1 MSFWKKRQ
9 SNSDKINNSRINLII
24 AIVFLLAGIIIYKLI
39 DLQML
44 NYDLYYSLASGQHQI
59 YNLLSPTRGRIF
71 IQNDVT
77 SADNQLYPIATNKN
91 FALLFTVPK
100 DIKEAAKISEQ
111 LYIIFKKE
119 KIEKEV
125 EEIFKKEDADN
136 LRAKL
141 KALGEIKDEALK
153 LKEAEIIAR
162 HQALLADKLFQDV
175 RQVRREA
182 EINLRKKDIIDAYFK
197 KLDKPGDVYE
207 PLEQKVDEAVLKK
220 FYLAVSQPADNIK
233 IACTASHCEG
243 SEDLEIDG
251 NAMFIL
257 NQGPKKELKIDGI
270 GFSESSFR
278 FYPETNIGS
287 NILGFV
293 GYVGD
298 KQQGRYGLEEFFDQ
312 ELTGSPGSIKIERDA
327 KGYPII
333 INDREYNKAD
343 DGSDL
348 ILTINRSIQ
357 FMACQKLNEAVS
369 KHGADGGSVIILE
382 PESGAVLAMC
392 SNPDYDGNN
401 YQAVKDIKDFTNPA
415 IFSQYEPGSIF
426 KVITMA
432 IALDREKITPQT
444 TYDDTGQVIISK
456 YKIENSDRKAN
467 GVQTMAQVLEKSL
480 NTGAIFAMRAIGPD
494 LFSEY
499 VKKFGFGE
507 KTGIELFGESKGD
520 IKSLIKKPVGELY
533 AATASFGQGLAAT
546 PIQIAAAFLA
556 LANNGIMMQPYIVKE
571 IIKPDGTKTETK
583 PKTVGRIISEKAAAI
598 LGGMMVNVVENG
610 HGKKAGV
617 KGYYVAGKTGTAQVP
632 AKNGG
637 YQAGAHIGSFAGFAP
652 ADNPKF
658 VMLIRIDQ
666 PRDVEWAE
674 SSAAPLFGE
683 LAEYMLN
690 YWQVPKERN
699 INGNNK

>member
-9 SNSDKINNSRINLII
+9 SNNEKINNSRINLII
-24 AIVFLLAGIIIYKLI
+24 AIIFLLAGVIVYRLI
-39 DLQML
+39 SLQVL
-44 NYDLYYSLASGQHQI
+44 NYDLYSNLASDQHQI
-59 YNLLSPTRGRIF
+59 YNLINPVRGRIF
-71 IQNDVT
+71 IQNDVK

-91 FALLFTVPK
+91 FALLFAVPK
-100 DIKEAAKISEQ
+100 DIKEADKISEQ
-111 LYIIFKKE
+111 LYIVFKKE
-119 KIEKEV
+119 KVEKEV

-136 LRAKL
+136 LSAQL
-141 KALGEIKDEALK
+141 KALGDIKDEVHK
-153 LKEAEIIAR
+153 IKEAEIITR
-162 HQALLADKLFQDV
+162 HKAMQNDKSFLDI

-182 EINLRKKDIIDAYFK
+182 EINLRKKGIIEAYLK
-197 KLDKPGDVYE
+197 KLNKPGDIYE
-207 PLEQKVDEAVLKK
+207 PLEQKVDEAVLKN
-220 FYLAVSQPADNIK
+220 FYLAVSSSAGGIGQPTNNIK
-233 IACTASHCEG
+233 LA
-243 SEDLEIDG
+243 DLEVDG
-251 NAMFIL
+251 NTMII
-257 NQGPKKELKIDGI
+257 NQGEKKELKIDGI

-278 FYPETNIGS
+278 FYPENNIGS

-312 ELTGSPGSIKIERDA
+312 ELAGSPGSIKIERDA

-357 FMACQKLNEAVS
+357 FMACQKLNEAVT

-382 PESGAVLAMC
+382 PKTGAVLAMC

-401 YQAVKDIKDFTNPA
+401 FQEAKNIKDFTNPA

-432 IALDREKITPQT
+432 MALDQEKVTPQT
-444 TYDDTGQVIISK
+444 TYNDTGQVIISK
-456 YKIENSDRKAN
+456 YKIQNSDKKAN
-467 GVQTMAQVLEKSL
+467 GMQSMTEVLEKSL
-480 NTGAIFAMRAIGPD
+480 NTGAIFAMRSIGPN

-507 KTGIELFGESKGD
+507 KTGIELESESKGD
-520 IKSLIKKPVGELY
+520 IKNLIKKPVGELY
-533 AATASFGQGLAAT
+533 AATASFGQGMAAT
-546 PIQIAAAFLA
+546 PIQIASAFLT
-556 LANNGIMMQPYIVKE
+556 LANNGVMMQPYIVKE
-571 IIKPDGTKTETK
+571 IIKPDGSKIETK
-583 PKTVGRIISEKAAAI
+583 PKVVGRIISEKASTI
-598 LGGMMVNVVENG
+598 IGGMMVNVVENG
-610 HGKKAGV
+610 HGKLAGV

-632 AKNGG
+632 AEGGG
-637 YQAGAHIGSFAGFAP
+637 YQTGVNIGSFVGFAP
-652 ADNPKF
+652 VNDPKF
-658 VMLIRIDQ
+658 VMLVRIDH
-666 PRDVEWAE
+666 PRDVVWAE

-690 YWQVPKERN
+690 YWQVPK
-699 INGNNK
+699 

>member
-9 SNSDKINNSRINLII
+9 SSSDKINNSRINLII
-24 AIVFLLAGIIIYKLI
+24 AIIFLLAGAIIYKLI
-39 DLQML
+39 DLQIL
-44 NYDLYYSLASGQHQI
+44 NYDLYYSLAADQQQI
-59 YNLLSPTRGRIF
+59 YNLLNPNRGRIF

-91 FALLFTVPK
+91 FALLFAVPK
-100 DIKEAAKISEQ
+100 DIKEADKISEQ
-111 LYIIFKKE
+111 LYITFKKE

-125 EEIFKKEDADN
+125 EEIFKKQDDDELKAQ
-136 LRAKL
+136 L
-141 KALGEIKDEALK
+141 KALGEVKDEAGK
-153 LKEAEIIAR
+153 LKEAEVIAR
-162 HQALLADKLFQDV
+162 HQALLADKTFKEL
-175 RQVRREA
+175 RQVKREA
-182 EINLRKKDIIDAYFK
+182 EINLRKKEIVDAYLK
-197 KLDKPGDVYE
+197 KLDKPGDIYE
-207 PLEQKVDEAVLKK
+207 PLEQKVDEEVLKK
-220 FYLAVSQPADNIK
+220 FYLALSQPADNLK
-233 IACTASHCEG
+233 I
-243 SEDLEIDG
+243 EDLEIDG
-251 NAMFIL
+251 NTIVIK
-257 NQGPKKELKIDGI
+257 NHGKEKELKIGGI

-278 FYPETNIGS
+278 FYPEGNIGS
-287 NILGFV
+287 NILGFI

-312 ELTGSPGSIKIERDA
+312 ELAGSPGSIKVERDA
-327 KGYPII
+327 RGYPII
-333 INDREYNKAD
+333 INDREYNKAN

-357 FMACQKLNEAVS
+357 FMACQKLNEAVA

-382 PESGAVLAMC
+382 PETGAVLAMC
-392 SNPDYDGNN
+392 SNPDYNGND
-401 YQAVKDIKDFTNPA
+401 YKDVKNIKVFTNPA

-426 KVITMA
+426 KVLTMA
-432 IALDREKITPQT
+432 MALDQEKVTPQT
-444 TYDDTGQVIISK
+444 TYNDTGQVVISK
-456 YKIENSDRKAN
+456 YKIENSDHKAN
-467 GVQTMAQVLEKSL
+467 GTQTMTEVLEKSL
-480 NTGAIFAMRAIGPD
+480 NTGAIFAMRSIGPD

-507 KTGIELFGESKGD
+507 KTGIELNGESKGD
-520 IKSLIKKPVGELY
+520 IKNLVKKPVGELY
-533 AATASFGQGLAAT
+533 AATASFGQGMAAT
-546 PIQIAAAFLA
+546 PIQIASAFQA
-556 LANNGIMMQPYIVKE
+556 LANNGVMMKPYIVKE
-571 IIKPDGTKTETK
+571 IVRPDGAKIETK
-583 PKTVGRIISEKAAAI
+583 PKTVGRVISEKAAAI

-610 HGKKAGV
+610 HGQKAGV

-658 VMLIRIDQ
+658 VMLVRIDQ

-699 INGNNK
+699 ANENIK

>member
-9 SNSDKINNSRINLII
+9 TGGDKINNSRINLII
-24 AIVFLLAGIIIYKLI
+24 AIIFLLAGVIIYKLI
-39 DLQML
+39 DLQVL
-44 NYDLYYSLASGQHQI
+44 NYDLYYSLASDQHQI

-71 IQNDVT
+71 IQNDVNG
-77 SADNQLYPIATNKN
+77 ADNQLYPIATNKN
-91 FALLFTVPK
+91 FALLFAVPK

-111 LYIIFKKE
+111 LYLTFNKE
-119 KIEKEV
+119 KVEKEV

-136 LRAKL
+136 LSAQL
-141 KALGEIKDEALK
+141 KALGDIKSEAGK
-153 LKEAEIIAR
+153 VKEAEIIAR
-162 HQALLADKLFQDV
+162 HQALLADKSFLDI

-182 EINLRKKDIIDAYFK
+182 EINLRKNNIIGAYLK

-207 PLEQKVDEAVLKK
+207 PLEQKVDEALLKK
-220 FYLAVSQPADNIK
+220 FYSAMGASADNIK
-233 IACTASHCEG
+233 I
-243 SEDLEIDG
+243 EDLEIDG
-251 NAMFIL
+251 NAMNIL
-257 NQGPKKELKIDGI
+257 NHGKKKELKIDGI
-270 GFSESSFR
+270 GFSENLFR
-278 FYPETNIGS
+278 FYPEGNIGS

-312 ELTGSPGSIKIERDA
+312 ELTGSAGSIKIERDA
-327 KGYPII
+327 KGFPII

-348 ILTINRSIQ
+348 ILTVNRSIQ
-357 FMACQKLNEAVS
+357 FMACQKLNEAVAR
-369 KHGADGGSVIILE
+369 HGADGGSVIILE
-382 PESGAVLAMC
+382 PKTGAVLAMC

-401 YQAVKDIKDFTNPA
+401 YQDVEDIKVFTNPA

-432 IALDREKITPQT
+432 MALDQEKVTPQT

-456 YKIENSDRKAN
+456 YKIENSDHKAN
-467 GVQTMAQVLEKSL
+467 GTQSMTEVLEKSL
-480 NTGAIFAMRAIGPD
+480 NTGAIFAMRSIGPD

-507 KTGIELFGESKGD
+507 KTGIELEGESKGD
-520 IKSLIKKPVGELY
+520 IKNLMKKPVGEIY
-533 AATASFGQGLAAT
+533 AATASFGQGLATT
-546 PIQIAAAFLA
+546 PIQIATAFLT
-556 LANNGIMMQPYIVKE
+556 LANSGVMMQPYIVKE
-571 IIKPDGTKTETK
+571 IIKPDGTKIETK
-583 PKTVGRIISEKAAAI
+583 PKTIGRIISEKAAAI

-610 HGKKAGV
+610 HGKMAGV

-637 YQAGAHIGSFAGFAP
+637 YQAGAHIGSFAGYAP

-658 VMLIRIDQ
+658 VMLVRIDQ

-699 INGNNK
+699 INDDKK

>member
-9 SNSDKINNSRINLII
+9 SSSDKINNSRINLII

-39 DLQML
+39 NLQIL
-44 NYDLYYSLASGQHQI
+44 NYDLYYSLASDQHQV
-59 YNLLSPTRGRIF
+59 YNLLNPTRGRIF

-91 FALLFTVPK
+91 FALLFAVPK
-100 DIKEAAKISEQ
+100 DIKQPAEISEQ

-119 KIEKEV
+119 KIEEEV
-125 EEIFKKEDADN
+125 EEIFKKEDAES
-136 LRAKL
+136 LSAKL
-141 KALGEIKDEALK
+141 KTLGDLHGQDYK

-162 HQALLADKLFQDV
+162 HQALLADKMFQDI

-182 EINLRKKDIIDAYFK
+182 EINLRKKDIIDAYLK
-197 KLDKPGDVYE
+197 KMDKPGDIYE
-207 PLEQKVDEAVLKK
+207 PLEKKVDEAVLKN
-220 FYLAVSQPADNIK
+220 FYLSVSQPADNLK
-233 IACTASHCEG
+233 IQ
-243 SEDLEIDG
+243 DLEIDG
-251 NAMFIL
+251 DTMIIL
-257 NQGPKKELKIDGI
+257 NHGPEKELEIDGI
-270 GFSESSFR
+270 GFAESSFR
-278 FYPETNIGS
+278 FYPEGNIGS

-298 KQQGRYGLEEFFDQ
+298 KQQGRYGLEEFFEQ
-312 ELTGSPGSIKIERDA
+312 ELAGSPGSIKIERDA

-357 FMACQKLNEAVS
+357 FMACQKLNEAVA

-382 PESGAVLAMC
+382 PETGAVLAMC
-392 SNPDYDGNN
+392 SSPDYDGNN
-401 YQAVKDIKDFTNPA
+401 YQEAKDIKVFTNPA

-432 IALDREKITPQT
+432 MAIDQEKVTPQT

-467 GVQTMAQVLEKSL
+467 GVQTMAEVLEKSL
-480 NTGAIFAMRAIGPD
+480 NTGAIFAMRSIGPD

-507 KTGIELFGESKGD
+507 KTGIELNGESKGD
-520 IKSLIKKPVGELY
+520 IKNLIKKPVGELY

-546 PIQIAAAFLA
+546 PIQIAAAFLT
-556 LANNGIMMQPYIVKE
+556 LANNGIMMKPYIVKE
-571 IIKPDGTKTETK
+571 IIKPDGSKIETK
-583 PKTVGRIISEKAAAI
+583 PETVGQIISEKTAAI
-598 LGGMMVNVVENG
+598 LGGMMVNVVEKG
-610 HGKKAGV
+610 HGKLAGV

-632 AKNGG
+632 AKDGG

-658 VMLIRIDQ
+658 VMLVRIDQ

-699 INGNNK
+699 INN

>member
-9 SNSDKINNSRINLII
+9 GGSDKINNSRINLII
-24 AIVFLLAGIIIYKLI
+24 AIIFLLAGIIIFKLI
-39 DLQML
+39 SLQVL
-44 NYDLYYSLASGQHQI
+44 NYDLYYNLASDQHQI
-59 YNLLSPTRGRIF
+59 YNLINPVRGRIF
-71 IQNDVT
+71 IQNDVK

-91 FALLFTVPK
+91 FALLFAVPK
-100 DIKEAAKISEQ
+100 DIKEAEKVSEQ
-111 LYIIFKKE
+111 LYIVFKEE
-119 KIEKEV
+119 KIKKEV
-125 EEIFKKEDADN
+125 EEIFKKEDEN
-136 LRAKL
+136 NL
-141 KALGEIKDEALK
+141 KAELKILGDVKDEAYK
-153 LKEAEIIAR
+153 IKEAEIIAR
-162 HQALLADKLFQDV
+162 RQALLADKMFQDL

-182 EINLRKKDIIDAYFK
+182 EINLRKKEAIDEYLK
-197 KLDKPGDVYE
+197 KLDKPGDIYE
-207 PLEQKVDEAVLKK
+207 PLEQKVDEAILKK
-220 FYLAVSQPADNIK
+220 FYLALSQPEDNLK
-233 IACTASHCEG
+233 I
-243 SEDLEIDG
+243 EDLEIDG
-251 NAMFIL
+251 NAMTIL
-257 NQGPKKELKIDGI
+257 NHGQKKEFKIDGI

-278 FYPETNIGS
+278 FYPEGNIGS

-312 ELTGSPGSIKIERDA
+312 ELAGSPGSIKIERDA
-327 KGYPII
+327 KGDPII
-333 INDREYNKAD
+333 INDREYNKAN

-357 FMACQKLNEAVS
+357 FMACQKLDEAVAR
-369 KHGADGGSVIILE
+369 HGADGGSVIILE
-382 PESGAVLAMC
+382 PNTGAVLAMC

-401 YQAVKDIKDFTNPA
+401 FKDVENIKDFTNPA

-432 IALDREKITPQT
+432 MALDQEKVTPQT
-444 TYDDTGQVIISK
+444 TYNDTGQVVISK
-456 YKIENSDRKAN
+456 YTIENSDKKAN
-467 GVQTMAQVLEKSL
+467 GVQTMTEVLEKSL
-480 NTGAIFAMRAIGPD
+480 NTGAIFAMRSIGPD

-507 KTGIELFGESKGD
+507 KTGIELEGESKGD
-520 IKSLIKKPVGELY
+520 IKNLVKKPVGELY
-533 AATASFGQGLAAT
+533 AATASFGQGMAVT
-546 PIQIAAAFLA
+546 PIQMVSAFLA
-556 LANNGIMMQPYIVKE
+556 LANNGVMMQPYIVKE
-571 IIKPDGTKTETK
+571 IVRPDGTKTETQ
-583 PKTVGRIISEKAAAI
+583 PKIIGRVVSEKAATI

-610 HGKKAGV
+610 HGKLAGV

-658 VMLIRIDQ
+658 VMLVRIDQ
-666 PRDVEWAE
+666 PRDVQWAE

-699 INGNNK
+699 ITDK

>member
-1 MSFWKKRQ
+1 MSFWKKKQ
-9 SNSDKINNSRINLII
+9 KPNDKVNKSRINLII
-24 AIVFLLAGIIIYKLI
+24 AIIFLLAGAIIFKLI
-39 DLQML
+39 DLQIL
-44 NYDLYYSLASGQHQI
+44 NYDLYYSLAADQHQVF
-59 YNLLSPTRGRIF
+59 NLLNPVRGRIF
-71 IQNDVT
+71 IQDD
-77 SADNQLYPIATNKN
+77 SKSDLSQLYPIATNKN
-91 FALLFTVPK
+91 FALLFAVPK

-119 KIEKEV
+119 KTEKEV

-136 LRAKL
+136 LKAQL
-141 KALGEIKDEALK
+141 KALGEIKDEASK

-162 HQALLADKLFQDV
+162 RQALLADKSFQDL
-175 RQVRREA
+175 RQIRREA
-182 EINLRKKDIIDAYFK
+182 ETNLRKKDIIDAYLK
-197 KLDKPGDVYE
+197 KLDKPSDVYE
-207 PLEQKVDEAVLKK
+207 PLEQKVDEIVLKK
-220 FYLAVSQPADNIK
+220 FYLAVSQSVNNIK
-233 IACTASHCEG
+233 IACTASQCEG

-251 NAMFIL
+251 NAMTVL
-257 NQGPKKELKIDGI
+257 SQDVKKELKIDGI
-270 GFSESSFR
+270 GFSESPFR
-278 FYPETNIGS
+278 FYPEKNIGS

-298 KQQGRYGLEEFFDQ
+298 KQQGRYGLEGFFDQ
-312 ELTGSPGSIKIERDA
+312 ELAGSPGSIKIERDA

-392 SNPDYDGNN
+392 SSPDYDGNN
-401 YQAVKDIKDFTNPA
+401 YQDVEDIKIFTNPA

-432 IALDREKITPQT
+432 MALDQEKVTPQT

-467 GVQTMAQVLEKSL
+467 GVQNMRQVLEKSL
-480 NTGAIFAMRAIGPD
+480 NTGAIFVMRAIGPD

-507 KTGIELFGESKGD
+507 KTGVELEGESKGD
-520 IKSLIKKPVGELY
+520 IKNLLKKPTGELY
-533 AATASFGQGLAAT
+533 AATASFGQGMAVT
-546 PIQIAAAFLA
+546 PIQMTAAFLA

-571 IIKPDGTKTETK
+571 IIKPDGSKIETK
-583 PKTVGRIISEKAAAI
+583 PKVVGRVISEKAATI
-598 LGGMMVNVVENG
+598 LGGMMVSVVENG
-610 HGKKAGV
+610 HGKLAGV

-632 AKNGG
+632 AKSGG

-658 VMLIRIDQ
+658 VMLVRIDQ

-699 INGNNK
+699 VSNGN

>member
-9 SNSDKINNSRINLII
+9 NSADKINNSRINLII
-24 AIVFLLAGIIIYKLI
+24 AIVFLLAGIVIYKLI
-39 DLQML
+39 DLQVL

-71 IQNDVT
+71 IQNDVK

-91 FALLFTVPK
+91 FALLFAVPK
-100 DIKEAAKISEQ
+100 DVKEAEKISEQ
-111 LYIIFKKE
+111 LYIIFKQK
-119 KIEKEV
+119 KIEAEV
-125 EEIFKKEDADN
+125 EEIFKREDDN
-136 LRAKL
+136 SLKAQL
-141 KALGEIKDEALK
+141 KALGDIKDEAYK
-153 LKEAEIIAR
+153 LKQAEIIAR
-162 HQALLADKLFQDV
+162 QQALLADKLFQDL
-175 RQVRREA
+175 RQIRREA
-182 EINLRKKDIIDAYFK
+182 EINLRKKDIVEAYLK
-197 KLDKPGDVYE
+197 KLDKPGDIYE
-207 PLEQKVDEAVLKK
+207 PLEKKVDDEVLKK
-220 FYLAVSQPADNIK
+220 FYLAVGQPAQAGLPADNIK
-233 IACTASHCEG
+233 M
-243 SEDLEIDG
+243 EDLEIDG
-251 NAMFIL
+251 DTMLIL
-257 NQGPKKELKIDGI
+257 NHGTEKELKIDGI
-270 GFSESSFR
+270 GFAESPFR
-278 FYPETNIGS
+278 FYPEANIGS

-293 GYVGD
+293 GFVGD
-298 KQQGRYGLEEFFDQ
+298 KQKGRYGLEEFFDQ
-312 ELTGSPGSIKIERDA
+312 ELAGSPGSIKIERDA

-357 FMACQKLNEAVS
+357 FMACQKLNQAVA
-369 KHGADGGSVIILE
+369 KHGADGGSLIILE
-382 PESGAVLAMC
+382 PETGAVLAMC

-401 YQAVKDIKDFTNPA
+401 YQEVTNINVFTNPA

-432 IALDREKITPQT
+432 MALDQEKITPQT

-456 YKIENSDRKAN
+456 YKIENSDHKAN
-467 GVQTMAQVLEKSL
+467 GVQTMNQVLEKSL
-480 NTGAIFAMRAIGPD
+480 NTGAIFAMRSIGPEM
-494 LFSEY
+494 FSEY

-507 KTGIELFGESKGD
+507 KTGIELEGEGKGD
-520 IKSLIKKPVGELY
+520 IKNLIKKPVGELY

-556 LANNGIMMQPYIVKE
+556 IANNGIMMKPYIVKE
-571 IIKPDGTKTETK
+571 IIKPDGVKIETK
-583 PKTVGRIISEKAAAI
+583 PKIVGRVISEKAAAI

-610 HGKKAGV
+610 HGKLAGV

-632 AKNGG
+632 SKDGRG

-658 VMLIRIDQ
+658 VMLVRIDQ

-690 YWQVPKERN
+690 YWQVPKERTTN
-699 INGNNK
+699 ENNK

>member
-9 SNSDKINNSRINLII
+9 NSGGKINNSRINLII
-24 AIVFLLAGIIIYKLI
+24 AIVFLLAGVIIYRLI
-39 DLQML
+39 DLQIL
-44 NYDLYYSLASGQHQI
+44 NYDLYYSLASDQHQI

-71 IQNDVT
+71 IQNDVK
-77 SADNQLYPIATNKN
+77 SADNRLYPIATNKN
-91 FALLFTVPK
+91 FALLFAVPK
-100 DIKEAAKISEQ
+100 DIKGVKEAERISEQ
-111 LYIIFKKE
+111 LYVIFKKE
-119 KIEKEV
+119 KIEQEV
-125 EEIFKKEDADN
+125 EEIFIKEDADN
-136 LRAKL
+136 LSAQL
-141 KALGEIKDEALK
+141 KALGDIKDEAGK
-153 LKEAEIIAR
+153 IKEAEIIAR
-162 HQALLADKLFQDV
+162 HQAIQSDKSFQDI

-182 EINLRKKDIIDAYFK
+182 EINLRKKEIIGAYLK
-197 KLDKPGDVYE
+197 KLDKPGDIYE
-207 PLEQKVDEAVLKK
+207 PLEQKVDEAVLKN
-220 FYLAVSQPADNIK
+220 FYLAAGRPVDDVK
-233 IACTASHCEG
+233 I
-243 SEDLEIDG
+243 EDLEVDG
-251 NAMFIL
+251 NTMVIL
-257 NQGPKKELKIDGI
+257 NHEAEKELKIDGI

-278 FYPETNIGS
+278 FYPEGNIGS

-293 GYVGD
+293 GYAGD
-298 KQQGRYGLEEFFDQ
+298 KLEGRYGLEGFFDQ

-357 FMACQKLNEAVS
+357 FMACQKLNEAV
-369 KHGADGGSVIILE
+369 KRHGADGGSVIILE
-382 PESGAVLAMC
+382 PDTGAVLAMC
-392 SNPDYDGNN
+392 SSPDYDGNN
-401 YQAVKDIKDFTNPA
+401 FQETKDIKDFTNPA

-432 IALDREKITPQT
+432 MALDREKITPQT

-456 YKIENSDRKAN
+456 YKIENSDHKAN
-467 GVQTMAQVLEKSL
+467 GVQTMSEVLEKSL

-507 KTGIELFGESKGD
+507 KTGIELEGESKGD
-520 IKSLIKKPVGELY
+520 IKNLIKKPVGELY
-533 AATASFGQGLAAT
+533 AATASFGQGMAVT

-571 IIKPDGTKTETK
+571 IIKPDGAKIETK
-583 PKTVGRIISEKAAAI
+583 PKIVGRVVSEKATVI
-598 LGGMMVNVVENG
+598 LGGMMVNVVEKG
-610 HGKKAGV
+610 HGKLAGV

-637 YQAGAHIGSFAGFAP
+637 YQAGAHIGSFAGYAP
-652 ADNPKF
+652 VDNPKF
-658 VMLIRIDQ
+658 VMLVRIDQ

-699 INGNNK
+699 IN

>member
-9 SNSDKINNSRINLII
+9 GSNDKINNNRVNLII
-24 AIVFLLAGIIIYKLI
+24 AIVFLLAGVIVYKLI
-39 DLQML
+39 DLQIL

-59 YNLLSPTRGRIF
+59 YNLLSPMRGRIF
-71 IQNDVT
+71 IQNDVK

-91 FALLFTVPK
+91 FALLFAVPK
-100 DIKEAAKISEQ
+100 DIKEAGKISEE
-111 LYIIFKKE
+111 LYAVFKKE
-119 KIEKEV
+119 KVEKEV
-125 EEIFKKEDADN
+125 EEIFIKEDADN
-136 LRAKL
+136 LRAQL
-141 KALGEIKDEALK
+141 KALGDIKDEAGR

-162 HQALLADKLFQDV
+162 HQAIQADKSFLDI
-175 RQVRREA
+175 RQVRWEA
-182 EINLRKKDIIDAYFK
+182 EINLRKKEIIGAYFK
-197 KLDKPGDVYE
+197 KLDKPGDIYE

-220 FYLAVSQPADNIK
+220 FYLAAGRPADNVK
-233 IACTASHCEG
+233 I
-243 SEDLEIDG
+243 EDLEVDG
-251 NAMFIL
+251 NAIFIL
-257 NQGPKKELKIDGI
+257 SHKPKKELKIDGI

-278 FYPETNIGS
+278 FYPEGNIGS

-293 GYVGD
+293 GYMGD
-298 KQQGRYGLEEFFDQ
+298 KLEGRYGLEGFFDQ
-312 ELTGSPGSIKIERDA
+312 ELAGSPGSIKIERDA

-333 INDREYNKAD
+333 INDREYNKAA

-357 FMACQKLNEAVS
+357 FMACQKLNEAVER
-369 KHGADGGSVIILE
+369 HGADGGSVIILE
-382 PESGAVLAMC
+382 PDTGAVLAMC
-392 SNPDYDGNN
+392 SSPDYDGNN
-401 YQAVKDIKDFTNPA
+401 FQATKDIKDFTNPA

-432 IALDREKITPQT
+432 MALDREKVTPQT

-456 YKIENSDRKAN
+456 YKIENSDHKAN
-467 GVQTMAQVLEKSL
+467 GVQTMAEVLEKSL

-507 KTGIELFGESKGD
+507 KTGIELEGESKGD
-520 IKSLIKKPVGELY
+520 IKNLIKKPVGELY
-533 AATASFGQGLAAT
+533 AATASFGQGLAVT

-571 IIKPDGTKTETK
+571 IIKPDGEKIETK
-583 PKTVGRIISEKAAAI
+583 PKIVGRVISEKASTI

-610 HGKKAGV
+610 HGKRAGV

-632 AKNGG
+632 AKSGG

-658 VMLIRIDQ
+658 VMLVRIDQ

-699 INGNNK
+699 VNEKN